1 MTSAV
6 SMFGRKSE
14 FDPFL
19 HAPVGEERNGML
31 LSVLSAL
38 ARLDVDPWQEAATL
52 TKMPAPDATLRLT
65 SLLLSLPSDAATM
78 LAPSTVLR
86 LIALLPKEPL
96 RDSRPREMS
105 VNVTARYWMVAFY
118 FLMAFVLMFAEQ
130 FAENRH
136 APASTARR
144 PDGAF
149 QRSGAIA
156 EDGSQSRPG
165 NVTSR
170 PIYRVDPAEAP
181 LTQRWTKR
189 GAVHPG
195 WAAARGGNLLTLSD
209 RSDPVMV
216 LNRE

>member
-105 VNVTARYWMVAFY
+105 VNVTARDWMVAFY

-136 APASTARR
+136 APASTE
-144 PDGAF
+144 GAPTAH
-149 QRSGAIA
+149 SSEAGPSPKTGAN
-156 EDGSQSRPG
+156 P
-165 NVTSR
+165 V
-170 PIYRVDPAEAP
+170 
-181 LTQRWTKR
+181 R
-189 GAVHPG
+189 G
-195 WAAARGGNLLTLSD
+195 T
-209 RSDPVMV
+209 
-216 LNRE
+216 